1 MEGDEISPSTVND
14 TYYSDG
20 IDFSIENERDMK
32 LYDSHSVRT
41 ENGIRHLI
49 MSPNQVLACW
59 HVTFVPKVKIASP
72 TTRTRNADA
81 TESNIRGSD
90 KSVAHARVAEWERR
104 VNRLNM
110 RSRSPEAYGRGGN
123 LTNLGRHHYEASKNA
138 PEERKSATLAYHRLQ
153 VEIDLVKKGL
163 EQNLHSLHDTVQ
175 AVHQNYFRAEEQ
187 ITSNLQ
193 NALKDL
199 LFTRSDRR
207 YKLKAW
213 RLQLKEYLR
222 HINIVQRLHNTA
234 AMELDENQKKLLMPY
249 LKMLLK
255 RIFCHRYPGGVSIQ
269 IQQMKCQIQYRYTS
283 RRGLMLDQLNLNFTR
298 RRNTMNM

>member
-1 MEGDEISPSTVND
+1 MVFSKSKEGGALLLFSSEGLVPRKDWNGIVSLVLCKVVPGRQVYVESDEISPSRLTD
-14 TYYSDG
+14 TFYSDG
-20 IDFSIENERDMK
+20 IDFSVENERDMK

-59 HVTFVPKVKIASP
+59 HVTFVPKVKVASP
-72 TTRTRNADA
+72 TTRSRNTDA
-81 TESNIRGSD
+81 TGGNIRGTD
-90 KSVAHARVAEWERR
+90 KSVAHARVADWERR

-110 RSRSPEAYGRGGN
+110 RSRSPESYNRGGN
-123 LTNLGRHHYEASKNA
+123 LKYLGRHHYEASKNA

-153 VEIDLVKKGL
+153 VEVDLLKEGL

-175 AVHQNYFRAEEQ
+175 AIHQNYFRAEEQ

-193 NALKDL
+193 HALKGL
-199 LFTRSDRR
+199 LFTRSNRQ

-222 HINIVQRLHNTA
+222 HINIVQRLHSTA
-234 AMELDENQKKLLMPY
+234 ARELDENQKKKL
-249 LKMLLK
+249 
-255 RIFCHRYPGGVSIQ
+255 
-269 IQQMKCQIQYRYTS
+269 
-283 RRGLMLDQLNLNFTR
+283 
-298 RRNTMNM
+298 